1 MIDNAAFAAKVTI
14 SCVTGA
20 TAIVDWPIPIVYLA
34 GSTPRAT
41 ASVSISSAVGGTKK
55 PILSI
60 PIFIVLLFSFTNEAP
75 NTQIEL
81 PVLS

>member
-1 MIDNAAFAAKVTI
+1 M

-20 TAIVDWPIPIVYLA
+20 TAIVDCPIPIVYLA

-41 ASVSISSAVGGTKK
+41 AKVSISSAVGGTKK

-60 PIFIVLLFSFTNEAP
+60 PIFIVVLLYEKALTTCWASCSILATTILAKNCRLD
-75 NTQIEL
+75 N
-81 PVLS
+81 